1 MERADMRY
9 STLFGDE
16 YQSIMIS
23 APASPLHHSFVLD
36 EPSYVV
42 DEELL
47 ERASVDIAGYHV
59 DD

>member
-1 MERADMRY
+1 MRY